1 MMDPNTPASPEAP
14 APTAPALASAAEQS
28 EGVRKLVSEVESKF
42 EEWRNVRRPH
52 DVRWFINGSLLR
64 GKQRV
69 VWNEGL
75 AKLQEKP
82 AASHRSTLVVNR
94 ILPKIRARMAKF
106 LKNRPMPTVIPA
118 SQDREDFLNA
128 RATQKVLE
136 YVHRKQNLEAKY
148 KEALGWSQ
156 ITGKGYW
163 WVYWNPSAKA
173 RVQRSNGIG
182 GQSVEEVVDGDAA
195 IEVGS
200 PFEMLVS
207 DPAKSALRDQP
218 EIMRVK
224 FRLVDDVRA
233 RYPEK
238 SQAIEGE
245 APRSEVFQY
254 ERQLSNL
261 SGGDSGVG
269 GTKDPRGVGAESAKG
284 DFVLVK
290 ELFTKPCG
298 KFPNGRY
305 VVTAG
310 GVLLKQIEEL
320 PYGFATFD
328 NPYPVVEFNDTDTAG
343 QYWPTTHIEQ
353 MSGLQ
358 EDYNELRR
366 ALQEH
371 IRLLKHPKVFVPEQF
386 RMSKNAW
393 TTEAGEVIR
402 YVAMPG
408 IPAPSPWNP
417 PPISSDVWRLL
428 DTMRQEFDDVTNIYP
443 AMQGAVGQATSGF
456 QTNLLQ
462 EAADSVHA
470 PDIRQHEQSL
480 EDAWMK
486 VRRLI
491 AQGWDVPRLV
501 SVTGRNFE
509 PEVFEFSSDQ
519 IDENADI
526 IIQSGS
532 ALSTSP
538 AVRSQQ
544 VFELFNSGMLGDN
557 KDPEV
562 RRVALSLL
570 SLNTQES
577 MQEITHRDET
587 LARLENL
594 EMSRGVEVEFPKPW
608 ENHNVHW
615 TFHTDQLKSPDI
627 RNWAPERRRALIAHT
642 VMHAKFVNPQNAVSI
657 AQEFGLTELIPLIA
671 PPPPAPASPA
681 PQGPAQ
687 PPQGAPPPPPPP
699 GQAPPPVPEAPPMA
713 APPEMAPAPA
723 PGPPMDGPP
732 PPLPVG

>member
-1 MMDPNTPASPEAP
+1 MTDPTSQPPAQPAVAPELTSPVDQPE
-14 APTAPALASAAEQS
+14 E
-28 EGVRKLVSEVESKF
+28 VRKLVLEVDSKF
-42 EEWRNVRRPH
+42 EEWRNARRPH
-52 DVRWFINGSLLR
+52 DVQWFPNGSMLR

-82 AASHRSTLVVNR
+82 AAAHRSNLVVNR

-106 LKNRPMPTVIPA
+106 LKNRPMPTVVPA

-136 YVHRKQNLEAKY
+136 YIHRKQNLEAKY

-156 ITGKGYW
+156 VTGKGYW
-163 WVYWNPSAKA
+163 WVYWNPTATA
-173 RVQRSNGIG
+173 RVQRTNGIG
-182 GQSVEEVVDGDAA
+182 GQTTEEVVDGDVA

-207 DPAKSALRDQP
+207 DHAKSSLRDQP

-224 FRLVDDVRA
+224 FRLVDDVRV
-233 RYPEK
+233 RYPDK
-238 SQAIEGE
+238 AKAIEGE

-261 SGGDSGVG
+261 SGGADSAAG
-269 GTKDPRGVGAESAKG
+269 GYKDPRGVGSEGTKG

-298 KFPNGRY
+298 KFPKGRY
-305 VVTAG
+305 VVVAG
-310 GVLLKQIEEL
+310 GVLLKQVDEL
-320 PYGFATFD
+320 PYGFDNFD

-353 MSGLQ
+353 MTGLQ
-358 EDYNELRR
+358 EDYNGLRR

-371 IRLLKHPKVFVPEQF
+371 IRLLKHPKIFVPEQF
-386 RMSKNAW
+386 RMPKNAW

-408 IPAPSPWNP
+408 IAPPTPWNP

-486 VRRLI
+486 VRRLV

-509 PEVFEFSSDQ
+509 PEVFEFSNDQ

-594 EMSRGVEVEFPKPW
+594 EISRGVEVEFPKPW

-627 RNWAPERRRALIAHT
+627 RNWPPERRIALIAHV

-657 AQEFGLTELIPLIA
+657 AQEFGLTELIPLIS
-671 PPPPAPASPA
+671 PPPAPPAPA
-681 PQGPAQ
+681 PQGPA
-687 PPQGAPPPPPPP
+687 PAPQGAPPPPP
-699 GQAPPPVPEAPPMA
+699 GQGPAAPPPPPPAPEAPPMA
-713 APPEMAPAPA
+713 PPPDMAPAP
-723 PGPPMDGPP
+723 PVEGPP